1 MAVQV
6 CEMLH
11 RDKLPYMG
19 DLDDEIDAQQK
30 EMGFTFAQEQRN
42 AIKTS
47 LTSPICIIS
56 GGPGYGEDLHPA
68 GNSQYLSRGIS
79 QCRCCLLCTDRACGA
94 AYGTEHWLCAST
106 AHKALNLQAGEI
118 HELREPE
125 TLKADLVLVDE
136 VSMMDMITTW
146 HLFAALPPG
155 CRLILVGDADQLPS
169 VGPGAVLHELLGCGK
184 LPSVIL
190 DKVFRQS
197 EGSIVAENAQRI
209 RHGNERLDL
218 GDVFSSGLGRCVTV
232 STMAGASLHE

>member
-1 MAVQV
+1 MRRGVWNRA
-6 CEMLH
+6 L
-11 RDKLPYMG
+11 
-19 DLDDEIDAQQK
+19 A
-30 EMGFTFAQEQRN
+30 FA
-42 AIKTS
+42 
-47 LTSPICIIS
+47 
-56 GGPGYGEDLHPA
+56 
-68 GNSQYLSRGIS
+68 
-79 QCRCCLLCTDRACGA
+79 
-94 AYGTEHWLCAST
+94 AST
-106 AHKALNLQAGEI
+106 VHKALNLQAGEI

-218 GDVFSSGLGRCVTV
+218 GDDFQFWASADV
-232 STMAGASLHE
+232 SQSAQWLERLYMNEIARHGVDNVALLTRSVKSPKLAFRV